1 MGQKSENQ
9 CYNSPCTTMMPAGT
23 DVCVGHNDCKIQ
35 ADITVERVRNVIIW
49 GNVTDCMGTPVPD
62 ALVKLM
68 KYTGECGSELKEICR
83 THTDCN
89 GYYQFDLE
97 YGCEGRYRVLV
108 NACTSCE
115 KECKSRV
122 QRNDE
127 PCTAH
132 DICYDKQYN
141 NKSCSCRSTTRN
153 NIQYY

>member
-1 MGQKSENQ
+1 MNHKSENQ
-9 CYNSPCTTMMPAGT
+9 CYNSPCIAMMPGGK
-23 DVCVGHNDCKIQ
+23 DVCVGSNDCKIQ
-35 ADITVERVRNVIIW
+35 ADITVERVRSVTIW
-49 GNVTDCMGTPVPD
+49 GIVTDCAGTPVSD

-68 KYTGECGSELKEICR
+68 KYPRECRSELKEISR

-115 KECKSRV
+115 KEGKSYI
-122 QRNDE
+122 QQNDE
-127 PCTAH
+127 PCIGRDVCH
-132 DICYDKQYN
+132 DRQYN
-141 NKSCSCRSTTRN
+141 DKPCSCRSTTRN

>member
-1 MGQKSENQ
+1 MNHKPESQ
-9 CYNSPCTTMMPAGT
+9 CCDVPCTTIIPSGA

-35 ADITVERVRNVIIW
+35 ADITVERIRNVIIW
-49 GNVTDCMGTPVPD
+49 GIVTDCTDAPVSD

-68 KYTGECGSELKEICR
+68 RYTGECGNELKEISR
-83 THTDCN
+83 THTDYT

-108 NACTSCE
+108 NDRISCE
-115 KECKSRV
+115 KECKSPV

-127 PCTAH
+127 PCTAR
-132 DICYDKQYN
+132 DICHERQYN
-141 NKSCSCRSTTRN
+141 DKPCSCRSTTRN